1 MKEQGKS
8 FLWPPNGSL
17 NGKDLVHSGTINPS
31 VNARASPRRSSTTDR
46 SGKLVAEKSFARHLL
61 IKTLMFKAMNRTVTL
76 VDEDDDGSIYGNDDH
91 YDYDSNN
98 TSNYHD
104 NGDGNHFYH
113 YHIVVIIVIIIVIRL
128 LSLLVFS
135 CNDILFLEFMLFV
148 ASLLSL

>member
-1 MKEQGKS
+1 
-8 FLWPPNGSL
+8 
-17 NGKDLVHSGTINPS
+17 
-31 VNARASPRRSSTTDR
+31 
-46 SGKLVAEKSFARHLL
+46 
-61 IKTLMFKAMNRTVTL
+61 MFKAMNRTVTL